1 MMEKYPFPKAVIFDW
16 DNTLVDSVP
25 VVYEAMKK
33 TYETFGLVPPTLD
46 DTYHMQGFSL
56 RDSFPKVFGDD
67 WEKAKTIYLSA
78 FEAVHLEKVKPFD
91 KTEELLA
98 YAFEKIG
105 VLAVLSNKTG
115 RILRQ
120 EADWFG
126 WTRYFKALVGSTDA
140 PVDKPAKEAVDF
152 ALKDTGIDRAKD
164 PVWFVGDGAV
174 DVMCARA
181 AGAYPVHV
189 GSKKGFE
196 DVPCVLERTVDMI
209 GLLRSYD
216 L

>member
-1 MMEKYPFPKAVIFDW
+1 MEKYPFPKAVIFDW

-67 WEKAKTIYLSA
+67 WEKAKKVYLSA
-78 FEAVHLEKVKPFD
+78 FEAAHLEKVKPFA
-91 KTEELLA
+91 KTDELLA
-98 YAFEKIG
+98 FAFEKVG

-126 WTRYFKALVGSTDA
+126 WTRYFKALVGSMDA
-140 PVDKPAKEAVDF
+140 PVDKPAKEAVEF
-152 ALKDTGIDRAKD
+152 ALKDTGINCANDV
-164 PVWFVGDGAV
+164 VWFVGDGPV

-181 AGAYPVHV
+181 AGALPVHI
-189 GSKKGFE
+189 GFKKGFE
-196 DVPCVLERTVDMI
+196 DVPCVLEKTADVID
-209 GLLRSYD
+209 LLRSYET
-216 L
+216 